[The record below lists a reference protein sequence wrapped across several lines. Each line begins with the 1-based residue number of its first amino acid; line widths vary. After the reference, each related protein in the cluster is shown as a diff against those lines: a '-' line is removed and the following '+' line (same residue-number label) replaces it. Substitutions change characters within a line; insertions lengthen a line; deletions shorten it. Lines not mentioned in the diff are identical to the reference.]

1 MGLHRTFEQ
10 RLEVDYAD
18 LIESSM
24 QDANDCYLQAE
35 SFLRQVK
42 EYLPAKINSERV

>member
-1 MGLHRTFEQ
+1 MSMGLHRTFEQ

-42 EYLPAKINSERV
+42 EYLQVK